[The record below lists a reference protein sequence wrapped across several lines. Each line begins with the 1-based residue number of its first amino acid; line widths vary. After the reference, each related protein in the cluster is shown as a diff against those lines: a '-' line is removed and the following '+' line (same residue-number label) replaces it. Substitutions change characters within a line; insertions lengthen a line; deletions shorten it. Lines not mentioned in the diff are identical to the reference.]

1 MWPFRFAMHRKRGLR
16 MMVVS
21 LLSASPKNG
30 AEIMNGVEE
39 MTRGWWRPTPG
50 SVYPLLERMNEEGTV
65 RRRNDGRY
73 ELTAKAN
80 AELEVSF
87 GRRFGRPQTVGDMV
101 TEMHGFVSYLEDL
114 NSSKNKE
121 LGPHVDKL
129 KALARRLSELAGK
142 KEPAPD
148 KQS

>member
-1 MWPFRFAMHRKRGLR
+1 

-30 AEIMNGVEE
+30 VEIMDGIEAL
-39 MTRGWWRPTPG
+39 TRGWWRPSPG

-65 RRRNDGRY
+65 HKRDDGRY

-87 GRRFGRPQTVGDMV
+87 GTITRRPRTGEEAIAESQNL
-101 TEMHGFVSYLEDL
+101 VSYLEDL
-114 NSSKNKE
+114 AKMDQTQFRDIS
-121 LGPHVDKL
+121 DRA
-129 KALARRLSELAGK
+129 KALAK
-142 KEPAPD
+142 KLE
-148 KQS
+148 QLGC